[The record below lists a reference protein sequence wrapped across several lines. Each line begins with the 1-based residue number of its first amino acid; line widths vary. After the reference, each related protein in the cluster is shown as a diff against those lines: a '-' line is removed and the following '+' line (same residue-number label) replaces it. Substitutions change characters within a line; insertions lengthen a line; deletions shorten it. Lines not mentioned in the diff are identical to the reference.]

1 MRALIAFLMGIAV
14 LVLIALGI
22 ANAAPFL
29 ACDLPEV
36 GVVITQTKI
45 EVTTNPGPTQV
56 VVVVAGIAV
65 AEGANFKVLDL
76 GPRASGK
83 YSFKV
88 MWADA
93 SGWWSDYSLP
103 FAAAK
108 PGGPGGTRIIP

>member
-1 MRALIAFLMGIAV
+1 MRAILAFLLFMFV
-14 LVLIALGI
+14 LVLLALGI
-22 ANAAPFL
+22 ANAASFL
-29 ACDLPEV
+29 ACDLPEA

-56 VVVVAGIAV
+56 VVVVNGIALIDGV
-65 AEGANFKVLDL
+65 NFKVLDL
-76 GPRASGK
+76 GPRPSGK